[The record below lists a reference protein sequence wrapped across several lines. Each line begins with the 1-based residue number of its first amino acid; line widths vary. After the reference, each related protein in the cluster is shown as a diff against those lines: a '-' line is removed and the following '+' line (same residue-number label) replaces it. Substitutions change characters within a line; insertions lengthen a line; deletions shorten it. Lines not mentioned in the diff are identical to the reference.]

1 MLGRGY
7 KMIKEATIF
16 NSPFGDIR
24 VIVEDHFNLLFVAKD
39 VVKALGYENATNA
52 MKQHCKGVV
61 KFRSIKDNRNY
72 LRGVRVIDKSDYYRL
87 VFNSKLKSAI
97 KYQNLIFEE
106 ILKNNFELIK
116 LMGYDI
122 RETREKINVTVKI
135 EE

>member
-122 RETREKINVTVKI
+122 RETREKINITVKI

>member
-1 MLGRGY
+1 
-7 KMIKEATIF
+7 MIKEATIL

-39 VVKALGYENATNA
+39 VAAVLGYEHTKNA

-72 LRGVRVIDKSDYYRL
+72 LRSVRVIDKADYYRM
-87 VFNSKLKSAI
+87 VFNSKLQSAI

-106 ILKNNFELIK
+106 VLKNNCALVELV
-116 LMGYDI
+116 GYDVKGTK
-122 RETREKINVTVKI
+122 EINFTSKV

>member
-39 VVKALGYENATNA
+39 VVKALGYEHVTNA
-52 MKQHCKGVV
+52 MRQHCKGVV

-87 VFNSKLKSAI
+87 VFNSKSKSAI
-97 KYQNLIFEE
+97 KYQNLIFEQVLE
-106 ILKNNFELIK
+106 NNCELVEVI
-116 LMGYDI
+116 GYDTNAEK
-122 RETREKINVTVKI
+122 RELNIISKVK
-135 EE
+135 E

>member
-1 MLGRGY
+1 MNNV
-7 KMIKEATIF
+7 IVF

-39 VVKALGYENATNA
+39 VVKALGYEHATNA
-52 MKQHCKGVV
+52 MRQHCKGVV